1 MRASLSKLLLGG
13 HGHGRGG
20 SRKHLLP
27 RELPSHQS
35 RLAQDIRVLLRHHST
50 HSPTWKAT
58 LQVICGLGL
67 YAHPPPSQTL
77 LDSMQT
83 KEAVG
88 IWKFESQKRN
98 VGSSRFLLE
107 RVFLLEENI

>member
-1 MRASLSKLLLGG
+1 MEGDPAGYLWARTLC
-13 HGHGRGG
+13 
-20 SRKHLLP
+20 
-27 RELPSHQS
+27 
-35 RLAQDIRVLLRHHST
+35 IST
-50 HSPTWKAT
+50 
-58 LQVICGLGL
+58 
-67 YAHPPPSQTL
+67 PSQTL

-107 RVFLLEENI
+107 RVFLLEENV